1 MGLIAKNTGG
11 DFELMP
17 EGMAVARC
25 FKVIDIGTQY
35 SEAFNVSAH
44 KILISWEF
52 PEEKMKDERPFAIT
66 KQYTLSLH
74 KKASLRHDLESW
86 RGKKFTDEEAA
97 GFDISKLIGATCFIN
112 VVHNKQGDSTYANI
126 AAITPLSK
134 GLSCPPAV
142 NPTTIFD
149 IDNFNQDVFDT
160 FSEKL
165 KEKIMA
171 SPEYKLIFTITD
183 IPTEG
188 MEEGSSSADD
198 DSTPF

>member
-35 SEAFNVSAH
+35 NEAFNLSHH

-52 PEEKMKDERPFAIT
+52 PEEKMKDNRPFAIT
-66 KQYTLSLH
+66 KSYTLSLH

-112 VVHNKQGDSTYANI
+112 VVHNKQENNTYANI

-134 GLSCPPAV
+134 GMVCPSAI
-142 NPTTIFD
+142 NPTVIFD
-149 IDNFNQDVFDT
+149 IDNFSKEIFDT

-165 KEKIMA
+165 QEKIKA
-171 SPEYKLIFTITD
+171 SPEYKALFE
-183 IPTEG
+183 PTED
-188 MEEGSSSADD
+188 SSALGHPDD
-198 DSTPF
+198 QSGDVPF